1 MPDVSA
7 KKIDPRWAWQP
18 YRPSDEAPWN
28 LQRVGHLYRR
38 AAFGATLAELNDAVA
53 AGPDRA
59 VDLLLRGRPTRPEAT
74 PSTLLGRRASA
85 QASGAADSGA
95 TSTDVVTSAGVDAG
109 AGGSAVGCSGVG
121 GAAASGG
128 VSIAT
133 GDSGGSGG
141 SVAAGTWTS
150 GASAGLRPFLCLAAL
165 PCGLGDCLL
174 AMVGS
179 PRCG

>member
-1 MPDVSA
+1 MASIMACVVIASPDSA
-7 KKIDPRWAWQP
+7 STLAAASRALLCLGLA
-18 YRPSDEAPWN
+18 SF
-28 LQRVGHLYRR
+28 
-38 AAFGATLAELNDAVA
+38 AAFLALVWAGAA
-53 AGPDRA
+53 ASGA
-59 VDLLLRGRPTRPEAT
+59 A
-74 PSTLLGRRASA
+74 
-85 QASGAADSGA
+85 ASGAADSGA

-133 GDSGGSGG
+133 GDSGGTGG

-165 PCGLGDCLL
+165 PCGLGDCFL

-179 PRCG
+179 PHCG